1 MSDGPGRGRTL
12 AACALA
18 SSLVFL
24 DGTVVNVA
32 LPAIRGDLGGSL
44 AAQQWIIEGF
54 LLSLSATLLLGGSLG
69 DLLGHHRVLRLGV
82 LAFGATSLLCALAP
96 TTELLVV
103 GRVIQGLAGALL
115 VPVSLAIIT
124 DTFPAHERG
133 GAIGTWTAWTSVAMI
148 AGPLAG
154 GVIVD
159 QLDWRLIFAINVPL
173 VAVVLWLAR
182 SIAPNAPGE
191 RVPIDVIGAVFVSLG
206 LAGVVYALVEQPAQG
221 WSAPAV
227 AITGLG
233 GAALLAAFV
242 AWEARTPHPMLPL
255 GLFRDRDFAAIN
267 AATLFLYAPLGMST
281 FLLSVFLQQ
290 VAGYEAAAAGLALL
304 PTTLVVITMANRF
317 GRLADRI
324 GARRLV
330 ATGAAVVAA
339 AFALLVRVDDEAAYL
354 PQVFPAVLVLGIGL
368 AMAVAP
374 LTATVLAA
382 APPER
387 AGVASG
393 INNAASRVAGLV
405 AIAALGGLAATTF
418 AGRVDAERAA
428 VPAAAV
434 PALEAARG
442 DAFVVDAPAALD
454 AAEARAVRSVLAD
467 ASVRAYREVMAVC
480 ALLALLAALIAAFGL
495 TRLADRRAAPG
506 QTAAAVP

>member
-1 MSDGPGRGRTL
+1 MTGVSHPGRTL

-32 LPAIRGDLGGSL
+32 LPAIRADLGGTL
-44 AAQQWIIEGF
+44 AAQQWIVEGF
-54 LLSLSATLLLGGSLG
+54 LLSLSAALLLGGSLG

-96 TTELLVV
+96 STELLVA

-124 DTFPAHERG
+124 DTFDVRERG
-133 GAIGTWTAWTSVAMI
+133 GAIGTWTAWTSMAMI

-159 QLDWRLIFAINVPL
+159 HLDWRLIFAVNVPL

-182 SIAPNAPGE
+182 SIAPNAPGQ
-191 RVPIDVIGAVFVSLG
+191 RVPIDAVGALLVSLG
-206 LAGVVYALVEQPAQG
+206 LAGVVFALVEQPARG
-221 WSAPAV
+221 WGAPVVAV
-227 AITGLG
+227 PGLL
-233 GAALLAAFV
+233 GAALLVAFV
-242 AWEARTPHPMLPL
+242 RWEARTPHPMLPL
-255 GLFRDRDFAAIN
+255 TLFRDRDFAAIN
-267 AATLFLYAPLGMST
+267 GATLLLYAPLGAAT

-290 VAGYEAAAAGLALL
+290 VAGYEAAGAGLALL
-304 PTTLVVITMANRF
+304 PTTLVVITMAHRF
-317 GRLADRI
+317 GGLADRI
-324 GARRLV
+324 GARSLV
-330 ATGAAVVAA
+330 AVGAGIVAV
-339 AFALLVRVDDEAAYL
+339 AFALLARIDAEADYL
-354 PQVFPAVLVLGIGL
+354 TQVFPAVLTLGIGL

-393 INNAASRVAGLV
+393 VNNAASRVAGLI
-405 AIAALGGLAATTF
+405 AIAALGGVAATSFAGQVDAARQEARPAAVEQALAAARTDPF
-418 AGRVDAERAA
+418 VIAA
-428 VPAAAV
+428 PRLSGQQANAV
-434 PALEAARG
+434 EAT
-442 DAFVVDAPAALD
+442 LS
-454 AAEARAVRSVLAD
+454 E
-467 ASVRAYREVMAVC
+467 ASVHAYRVTMLIC
-480 ALLALLAALIAAFGL
+480 AALAALAALTAALGL
-495 TRLADRRAAPG
+495 TRR
-506 QTAAAVP
+506 TS